1 MKNILICLL
10 FLNYSLNQQEI
21 QIINSKNNNNYDMV
35 NKSSSFE
42 FNKNNKNKK
51 NLILGIIHNYSLRRI
66 LPFFKSLIHTT
77 VKTIIN
83 ITNCDIVMFVRNVSP
98 AVINYLNKI
107 NVIIYKIN
115 KDYKAI
121 KPTHIRWKLYFEFL
135 KEKINQ
141 YNLVFSVDVR
151 DTIFQKD
158 IFSYYENYSSFLGI
172 TLEDGTLTNE
182 WNKNNIINMYGKI
195 IRNFINIFEF
205 LKNYLE

>member
-77 VKTIIN
+77 VKTIIIDVN
-83 ITNCDIVMFVRNVSP
+83 LFR
-98 AVINYLNKI
+98 NKI
-107 NVIIYKIN
+107 FLIDFIIILLL
-115 KDYKAI
+115 
-121 KPTHIRWKLYFEFL
+121 PT
-135 KEKINQ
+135 
-141 YNLVFSVDVR
+141 
-151 DTIFQKD
+151 
-158 IFSYYENYSSFLGI
+158 
-172 TLEDGTLTNE
+172 
-182 WNKNNIINMYGKI
+182 
-195 IRNFINIFEF
+195 
-205 LKNYLE
+205 